1 MLQPYQKNFE
11 LALGTVATG
20 VSWNEGFLG
29 LFKSDFAI
37 LGGLGGIAVVISVS
51 RDSKDVMQNKEVRYQ
66 QELGCRS
73 LESF

>member
-20 VSWNEGFLG
+20 VSLNEGFLG
-29 LFKSDFAI
+29 LFRNNFAI

-51 RDSKDVMQNKEVRYQ
+51 RDSEDGMQNKEVRYQ
-66 QELGCRS
+66 
-73 LESF
+73 